1 MNENKK
7 ENYMRKTAKELKKWL
22 EMIDDD
28 SLISVD
34 TYSNIK
40 TKEILIA
47 TEWGD
52 NLEERQKEFIVAEL
66 DIEEN

>member
-1 MNENKK
+1 
-7 ENYMRKTAKELKKWL
+7 MRKTAKELKKWL
-22 EMIDDD
+22 ETIDDD

-66 DIEEN
+66 DNEES

>member
-1 MNENKK
+1 
-7 ENYMRKTAKELKKWL
+7 MRKTAKELKKWL
-22 EMIDDD
+22 ETIDDN
-28 SLISVD
+28 SLISID
-34 TYSNIK
+34 SYSNRK

>member
-1 MNENKK
+1 
-7 ENYMRKTAKELKKWL
+7 MRKTAKELKKWL
-22 EMIDDD
+22 EMIDDN
-28 SLISVD
+28 SLISID
-34 TYSNIK
+34 SYSNRK

>member
-1 MNENKK
+1 
-7 ENYMRKTAKELKKWL
+7 MRKTAKELKKWL
-22 EMIDDD
+22 ETIDDD

-52 NLEERQKEFIVAEL
+52 NLEEKQKEFIVAEL
-66 DIEEN
+66 DNGED

>member
-1 MNENKK
+1 
-7 ENYMRKTAKELKKWL
+7 MRKTVKELKKWL
-22 EMIDDD
+22 ESIDEN

-34 TYSNIK
+34 MYSNRK
-40 TKEILIA
+40 SKEIIIA

-52 NLEERQKEFIVAEL
+52 NLEANEKEFIVAEL

>member
-1 MNENKK
+1 
-7 ENYMRKTAKELKKWL
+7 MRKTAKELKKWL
-22 EMIDDD
+22 ESIDED

-34 TYSNIK
+34 MYSNRK
-40 TKEILIA
+40 SKEIIIA

-52 NLEERQKEFIVAEL
+52 NLEEKQKEFIVAEL

>member
-1 MNENKK
+1 
-7 ENYMRKTAKELKKWL
+7 MRKTAKELKKWL
-22 EMIDDD
+22 ETINDD

-52 NLEERQKEFIVAEL
+52 NLEEKQKEFIVAEL
-66 DIEEN
+66 DNGED

>member
-1 MNENKK
+1 
-7 ENYMRKTAKELKKWL
+7 MRKTVKELKKWL
-22 EMIDDD
+22 ESIDED

-34 TYSNIK
+34 MYSNRK
-40 TKEILIA
+40 SKEIIIA

-52 NLEERQKEFIVAEL
+52 NLEANEKEFIVAEL

>member
-1 MNENKK
+1 
-7 ENYMRKTAKELKKWL
+7 MRKTAKELKKWL
-22 EMIDDD
+22 ETIDEN

-34 TYSNIK
+34 TYSNLK

>member
-1 MNENKK
+1 
-7 ENYMRKTAKELKKWL
+7 MRKTVKELKKWL
-22 EMIDDD
+22 ETIDEN

-34 TYSNIK
+34 MYSNRK
-40 TKEILIA
+40 SKEIIIA

-52 NLEERQKEFIVAEL
+52 NLEEKQKEFIVAEL